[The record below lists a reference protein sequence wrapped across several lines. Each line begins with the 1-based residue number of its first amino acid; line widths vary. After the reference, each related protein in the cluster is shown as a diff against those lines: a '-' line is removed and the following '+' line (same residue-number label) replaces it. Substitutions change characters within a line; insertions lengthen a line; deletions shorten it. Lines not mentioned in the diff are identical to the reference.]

1 MTISHAIGYAMVT
14 PEELVSIVERL
25 RSQHTDDG
33 LVEAKKCAKKLSA
46 DVWETVSAFAN
57 TGGGLI
63 VLGLDES
70 SGFLPVEGFEIDKVR
85 DQFIAGIGDGG
96 ERALVSPTPHYRLS
110 RGIIE
115 GKPVLLVEI
124 DELDISRKPCYI
136 VARGIQNG
144 SYKRVDDEDIR
155 LSPTELYE
163 LQSVLLPSDADGAI
177 VEEAT
182 VDDLDGELIDE
193 VIAARLRQSPRVLK
207 GVETRE
213 GRLARLNITNNTGA
227 VRLAGL
233 LAVGL
238 YPQQYYPKLVIDV
251 AVHPGDEKSQPD
263 APRFLDRQICDGSI
277 ADCIEDAL
285 NAIGRNLKKS
295 SYVSGAGRFEEWE
308 IPEEVLRE
316 ALANAAIHREYSPMF
331 MGQSVS
337 VDIYSDRVEI
347 SNPGGLWG
355 GKTLDNLA
363 NGESRC
369 RNQKLMNLMGAVPL
383 RHTKGHVA
391 ESQGSGVLSMIREME
406 QRSLGKPRFKAT
418 ADSFTVVLSRHGAEI
433 ADNRAWLSAR
443 ASREL
448 DRREETLVM
457 VMKEAGAPLSVRQVR
472 ERVGWDSDDIRAICD
487 KLLEEG
493 MLVKKGDDVFSLVE
507 GGAPQVRE
515 ASSQLAERIVRYL
528 GETGEASAREI
539 AEALDEKL
547 SRVRYVLP
555 KLIDDGEIAPTTGPH
570 SRNRKYRGGAT
581 GSVSV
586 E

>member
-1 MTISHAIGYAMVT
+1 MNVIGSAMVT

-25 RSQHTDDG
+25 RSQRTDDG
-33 LVEAKKCAKKLSA
+33 LVEAKKCEKKLSA

-57 TGGGLI
+57 TGGGLVI
-63 VLGLDES
+63 MGIDES
-70 SGFLPVEGFEIDKVR
+70 SGFVPVEGFEIDRVR
-85 DQFIAGIGDGG
+85 DQFISGIGDGG
-96 ERALVSPTPHYRLS
+96 ERALVSPTPHYQLS
-110 RGIIE
+110 RGFIE
-115 GKPVLLVEI
+115 GKPVLLAEI
-124 DELDISRKPCYI
+124 DELEISRKPCYI

-182 VDDLDGELIDE
+182 IDDLDGELIDE
-193 VIAARLRQSPRVLK
+193 VIAARLRKSPRVLK

-213 GRLARLNITNNTGA
+213 GRLARLNITNNAGA

-263 APRFLDRQICDGSI
+263 APRFLDRQICDGPI
-277 ADCIEDAL
+277 AECIEDAL
-285 NAIGRNLKKS
+285 IAIGRNLKKS
-295 SYVSGAGRFEEWE
+295 SFVSGAGRFEEWE

-331 MGQSVS
+331 VGQSVS
-337 VDIYSDRVEI
+337 VDIYADRIEI

-383 RHTKGHVA
+383 KYTKGHVA

-418 ADSFTVVLSRHGAEI
+418 VDSFTVVLSRHGAEI
-433 ADNRAWLSAR
+433 ADNKAWLSAH
-443 ASREL
+443 ASREF

-457 VMKEAGAPLSVRQVR
+457 VMKEAGEPLSVRQVR
-472 ERVGWDSDDIRAICD
+472 MRVGWDSDDIRAICE
-487 KLLEEG
+487 KLVEEG
-493 MLVKKGDDVFSLVE
+493 ILVE
-507 GGAPQVRE
+507 AGEDAFSICGHEAASMRKKSSLLVRRVL
-515 ASSQLAERIVRYL
+515 SYL
-528 GETGEASAREI
+528 DDEGEASAREI
-539 AEALDEKL
+539 ATALDEKI

-555 KLIDDGEIAPTTGPH
+555 QMIDSGEIIPTTGPH
-570 SRNRKYRGGAT
+570 SRNRKYRSAARGR
-581 GSVSV
+581 VSV